1 MSPRDLDRDV
11 ITTRLRHIDDLI
23 TVLRDV
29 GAVDAE
35 RLSADTLLRLGIERA
50 LTQLVELS
58 VDVLNHLLVVSNG
71 QATRTYR
78 EAFTAAATTG
88 ILSPTLATTLESAA
102 GMRNAL
108 VHEYVDIDLAKV
120 ADVVPLAPQTFAD
133 FIREVARWV
142 KER

>member
-11 ITTRLRHIDDLI
+11 ITTRLRHMDDLI
-23 TVLRDV
+23 AVLRGV
-29 GAVDAE
+29 GAVNAE
-35 RLSADTLLRLGIERA
+35 RLRADTLMRLGIERA

-78 EAFTAAATTG
+78 EAFSAAAAVG

-108 VHEYVDIDLAKV
+108 VHEYVDIDLEKV

-133 FIREVARWV
+133 FIRDVARWV
-142 KER
+142 AER